1 MPLVTKC
8 THPRAIL
15 ASRCCRRY
23 TFSRLPFL
31 EKKERVSDLFHY
43 VLGIRIFNLFLGK
56 VLHRN
61 NMNRILVS
69 RTLQTLTFCCPG
81 RR

>member
-1 MPLVTKC
+1 M
-8 THPRAIL
+8 L
-15 ASRCCRRY
+15 AAASQLQLMCRHRY

-56 VLHRN
+56 VASPPCITPHPTDVVTRAAATSALL
-61 NMNRILVS
+61 RIWLE
-69 RTLQTLTFCCPG
+69 LA
-81 RR
+81 

>member
-8 THPRAIL
+8 TRPRAIL

-31 EKKERVSDLFHY
+31 ETKERVTDLFHY

-56 VLHRN
+56 VLPPAIIGTAFSFHAPCE
-61 NMNRILVS
+61 L
-69 RTLQTLTFCCPG
+69 
-81 RR
+81 